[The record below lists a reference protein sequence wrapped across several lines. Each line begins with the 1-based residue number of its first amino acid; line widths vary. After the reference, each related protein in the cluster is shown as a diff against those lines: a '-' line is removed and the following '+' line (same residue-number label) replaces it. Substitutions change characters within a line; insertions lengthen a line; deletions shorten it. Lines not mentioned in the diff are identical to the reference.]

1 VAAGRAHLYD
11 RDRPAQRSDRQG
23 RQPVIGPVIGPA
35 SGATIAA
42 ASAPAA
48 RAAARAAARSVRA
61 AMIALC
67 ALLAGALLAPVAV
80 AADVPA
86 TQLITAP
93 QLRTLLDAQRGK
105 VVVVNV
111 WGTWCVPC
119 LREIPDLV
127 ALEQELAP
135 RGVLLVG
142 LGMDEPGMLAS
153 QVEPFRLK
161 YFPGFRTWLRNEP
174 DMDALVSTLD
184 PAWNEI
190 LPTTYLIG
198 RDGKVAR
205 KIQGRKTPDEFR
217 ALLAPLL

>member
-1 VAAGRAHLYD
+1 LSGVVNGSAAQAASRRL
-11 RDRPAQRSDRQG
+11 RPASL
-23 RQPVIGPVIGPA
+23 
-35 SGATIAA
+35 
-42 ASAPAA
+42 
-48 RAAARAAARSVRA
+48 
-61 AMIALC
+61 ALC
-67 ALLAGALLAPVAV
+67 AVLAGAFVAPFSHAV
-80 AADVPA
+80 DVPP
-86 TQLITAP
+86 TELITAP
-93 QLRTLLDAQRGK
+93 QLRTLLEVQRGK

-127 ALEQELAP
+127 ALEQEFAP
-135 RGVLLVG
+135 RGVTLIG

-205 KIQGRKTPDEFR
+205 KIQGRKSPEEFR
-217 ALLAPLL
+217 ELLAPLL